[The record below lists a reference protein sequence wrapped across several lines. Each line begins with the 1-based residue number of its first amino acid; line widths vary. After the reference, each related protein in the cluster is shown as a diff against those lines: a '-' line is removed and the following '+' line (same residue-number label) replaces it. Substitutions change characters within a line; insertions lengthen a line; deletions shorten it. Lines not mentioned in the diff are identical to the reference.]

1 MDSLLDWCARHVRPA
16 EGHAL
21 GLSMVSGDA
30 SFRRYYR
37 LTGCS
42 PSRVAVHAPPDKER
56 NLEFT
61 RVAVLLRAAGVHA
74 PEVLA
79 FEPIQG
85 FLLLEDLG
93 DSLLRGSLAANSVD
107 RLYGLALDTLLDIQR
122 APVAGG
128 GWALPPYSDALLRQ
142 EMALF
147 PEWFLQRLLGITPT
161 PEESALIAGTFD
173 ALCAS
178 ALAQPRVL
186 VHRDY
191 HSRNLM
197 LLADG
202 SLGVIDFQ
210 DAVQGPVTY
219 DLVSLLRDC
228 YVRWPPEQVRGW
240 ALAYAT
246 RAAAAGIM
254 PAMTDA
260 DFLRAFDLMGLQRHI
275 KVLGIFARLWL
286 RDGKPGYLNDL
297 PLVIRYTLDVAAA
310 HAETAGFAEWFRAR
324 VLPEAERHDWYVPA

>member
-1 MDSLLDWCARHVRPA
+1 MDSLLDWCTRHARPD

-37 LTGCS
+37 LGGCT
-42 PSRVAVHAPPDKER
+42 PSLIAVHAPPDKER

-61 RVAVLLRAAGVHA
+61 RVAGLLRDAGVHA
-74 PEVLA
+74 PQVLA
-79 FEPIQG
+79 FEPVQG

-93 DSLLRGSLAANSVD
+93 DDLLRTSLDDVSVD
-107 RLYGLALDTLLDIQR
+107 RLYGLAMATLQQMQR
-122 APVAGG
+122 APVAAA
-128 GWALPPYSDALLRQ
+128 GWELPPYSDALLRQ

-147 PEWFLQRLLGITPT
+147 PEWFLQQLLGITPT
-161 PEESALIAGTFD
+161 ETESALIAGTCD
-173 ALCAS
+173 ALVAS
-178 ALAQPRVL
+178 ALAQPQVL

-197 LLADG
+197 LQGDG

-210 DAVQGPVTY
+210 DAVCGPVSY

-228 YVRWPPEQVRGW
+228 YVRWPPERVRGW
-240 ALAYAT
+240 ALAYASQAT
-246 RAAAAGIM
+246 AAGIL
-254 PAMTDA
+254 PAVPEQE
-260 DFLRAFDLMGLQRHI
+260 FLRWFDLMGLQRHI

-286 RDGKPGYLNDL
+286 RDGKPGYLRDL
-297 PLVIRYTLDVAAA
+297 PLVIRYTLEVASA
-310 HAETAGFAEWFRAR
+310 HPETAAFAAWFRER
-324 VLPEAERHDWYVPA
+324 VLPEARRHAWFGPA